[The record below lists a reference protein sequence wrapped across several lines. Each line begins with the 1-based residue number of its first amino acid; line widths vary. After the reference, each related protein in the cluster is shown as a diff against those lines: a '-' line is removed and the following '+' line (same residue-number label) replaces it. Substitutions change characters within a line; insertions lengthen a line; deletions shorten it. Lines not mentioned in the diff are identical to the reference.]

1 MEKTEKT
8 HTSPATTRPA
18 GLHRFCVAPMMDW
31 TDKHCRYFMRLL
43 SREAF
48 LYTEMVTTGAL
59 IHGDTDRYLRYNE
72 AEHPVALQLGGSDPK
87 ELAHCTRL
95 AAAYAYDEVNLN
107 VGCPS
112 DRVQNN
118 RIGACLMA
126 DPLLVR
132 DCVTAM
138 REVADIP
145 VSVKTR
151 IGIDDMDSDQA
162 LIDFI
167 GSVAESGCDV
177 FILHARIAL
186 LDGLSPKQNREV
198 PPLKPERVFL
208 IKSLFPQLEII
219 INGGINSL
227 EQARQL
233 LQKVDGVMLGR
244 EAYQRPW
251 LLADVDSELYGSSY
265 HPGSRQAVIA
275 ALLPYIKEEMARG
288 TRLQH
293 ITRHLLGLFQGQ
305 PGGRRYRRHL
315 SENAYRQDAD
325 IDVLEQAAAL
335 VNERAAAAQD
345 QRREK
350 EYA

>member
-1 MEKTEKT
+1 MMEQVEKTAEN
-8 HTSPATTRPA
+8 PATTRSA

-31 TDKHCRYFMRLL
+31 TDRHCRYFMRLL

-59 IHGDTDRYLRYNE
+59 IHGDTDRYLHYND

-95 AAAYAYDEVNLN
+95 AAEYAYDEVNLN

-112 DRVQNN
+112 DRVQHN

-126 DPLLVR
+126 DPTLVQ
-132 DCVTAM
+132 DCLTAM
-138 REVADIP
+138 RDAADIP
-145 VSVKTR
+145 VSLKTR

-162 LIDFI
+162 LINFI
-167 GSVAESGCDV
+167 GSVAESGCQV

-186 LDGLSPKQNREV
+186 LDGLSPKQNREI
-198 PPLKPERVFL
+198 PPLNPARVFL

-227 EQARQL
+227 EQANQY
-233 LQKVDGVMLGR
+233 LQQVDGVMLGR

-275 ALLPYIKEEMARG
+275 ALLPYIRKEMARG

-305 PGGRRYRRHL
+305 SGGRRYRRYL

-325 IDVLEQAAAL
+325 IGVLEQAAAL
-335 VNERAAAAQD
+335 VNESPASGYE
-345 QRREK
+345 QRRQ
-350 EYA
+350 YA